1 MKNRTG
7 KIIGIVEDDEL
18 LCEAVSQMLLRAGYE
33 VRRAGTV
40 REAKHLMEGQPDLLL
55 VDAGLP
61 DGDGTELCQLAHEKW
76 KIPVIFLTARD
87 EEERVMQA
95 FDTGADDYL
104 VKPVSFNILLKHM
117 EAVLR
122 RSENQGRKMFYNEL
136 MIDFDRMQVCFG
148 NQMISLTQKEYQLLE
163 LLAENRG
170 RVVTKK
176 MMLEQIWD
184 VNGAYVEENTVNVT
198 LNRLRRKIEPDPQHP
213 VFIRNVFGFG
223 YTFGA

>member
-7 KIIGIVEDDEL
+7 KIIGIVDDDEL

-33 VRRAGTV
+33 IRRAGTV

-184 VNGAYVEENTVNVT
+184 ANGAYVEENTVNVT

-213 VFIRNVFGFG
+213 VFIRNVFGLG

>member
-1 MKNRTG
+1 MKKRTG
-7 KIIGIVEDDEL
+7 KIIGIVEDDAL

-33 VRRAGTV
+33 VRRAGTMKD
-40 REAKHLMEGQPDLLL
+40 AKQLMEGQPDLLL

-61 DGDGTELCQLAHEKW
+61 DGDGTEVCRMAHEKW

-87 EEERVMQA
+87 EEERVVQA

-136 MIDFDRMQVCFG
+136 MIDLDRKQVCFG

-213 VFIRNVFGFG
+213 VFIRNVFGIG

>member
-61 DGDGTELCQLAHEKW
+61 DGDGTELCQLAHKKW

-95 FDTGADDYL
+95 FDIGADDYL

-213 VFIRNVFGFG
+213 VFIRNVFGLG